1 MATDGCIS
9 AMEIE
14 SLTTIVQRKDE
25 DDAMYGFPGRYDLCT
40 DLSHTEQVVIITDSK
55 YYFESVSRSWLCT
68 SDARVASRVYTTP
81 WFGLIML

>member
-25 DDAMYGFPGRYDLCT
+25 DDARY
-40 DLSHTEQVVIITDSK
+40 VRI
-55 YYFESVSRSWLCT
+55 SRAL
-68 SDARVASRVYTTP
+68 
-81 WFGLIML
+81 